1 MIGRTLIKVIDLYRI
16 ILVVYFLMSWIPG
29 ARESRL
35 GEVMAKICEPYLDLF
50 RQFIPPMGMF
60 SVASLV
66 AYLTLYLIENGLT
79 VIFSF
84 LVRALMGI

>member
-1 MIGRTLIKVIDLYRI
+1 
-16 ILVVYFLMSWIPG
+16 
-29 ARESRL
+29 
-35 GEVMAKICEPYLDLF
+35 MAKICEPYLDLF